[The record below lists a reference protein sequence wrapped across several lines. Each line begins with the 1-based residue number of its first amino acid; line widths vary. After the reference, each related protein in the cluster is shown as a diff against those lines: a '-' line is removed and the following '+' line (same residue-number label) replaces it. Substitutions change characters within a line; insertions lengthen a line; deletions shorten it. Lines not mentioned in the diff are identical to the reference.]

1 MGEIDGPTTL
11 LGSVLF
17 MPKSKKYVK
26 KAKGRKYGS
35 VFVCF
40 QVSFPRNHRLQ
51 IVQLVVSISLKN
63 HSEN

>member
-1 MGEIDGPTTL
+1 
-11 LGSVLF
+11 

-40 QVSFPRNHRLQ
+40 QVSFPQNHRLQ